1 MYSLGIPSNCQRC
14 SEPSRSMITSMF
26 NTQWICTACKE
37 KEMKHPKY
45 EEAERREREECS
57 KGNRNFEGIGLED

>member
-1 MYSLGIPSNCQRC
+1 M
-14 SEPSRSMITSMF
+14 SMF

-37 KEMKHPKY
+37 EEMKHPRYK
-45 EEAERREREECS
+45 EAERREREECF